1 MTRAELAAAIER
13 VVDAERCFHKV
24 MSCDQQGSGAVMVAR
39 REVRD
44 ARSDLGELLA
54 VLDHELAFEPELAI
68 KA

>member
-1 MTRAELAAAIER
+1 MTRAELEAAITR

-24 MSCDQQGSGAVMVAR
+24 MSCDQQGSGAVIVAR

-44 ARSDLGELLA
+44 ARAELDGLLG
-54 VLDHELAFEPELAI
+54 VLDFELAFEPELAV